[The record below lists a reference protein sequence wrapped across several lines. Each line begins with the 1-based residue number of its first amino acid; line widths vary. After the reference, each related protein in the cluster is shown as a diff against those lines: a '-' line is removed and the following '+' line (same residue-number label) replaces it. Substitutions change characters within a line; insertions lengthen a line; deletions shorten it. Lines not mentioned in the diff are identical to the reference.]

1 MEGGKAN
8 YQDDLISE
16 YMKDNSTAQCKQI
29 YKVIKEQNVDFR
41 GALKKLYN

>member
-1 MEGGKAN
+1 MEDGQAI

-16 YMKDNSTAQCKQI
+16 YMNDNSTAQCKLI
-29 YKVIKEQNVDFR
+29 YKLMKEQSIDFR